1 MTNSELNTL
10 TPQQAILAICLFQGN
25 IAKEILS
32 NLNKEHFDFG
42 TNSRVFNAI
51 NHMIEKE
58 SEISIVSLGTFKKN
72 LDITQKDIVS
82 AVSWTSKLTMNENVQ
97 NIVNLVKDE
106 LIRKKL
112 ESQAKEII
120 ENISSG
126 SKDGLT
132 IAIDTQTNIRSI
144 IESEST
150 ISSVLTPQEMMSK
163 EAESY
168 DNRVRLLS
176 EGKATGTPSG
186 LQIIDKFTGGW
197 QNGELIIIAGRPS
210 MGKTAL
216 ALFHTLKASE
226 KGFPVLFFNME
237 MNESQLSQ
245 RLICC
250 KAQGTINPQ
259 NLKLGKLTQ
268 SEIHDFTRYRHEIA
282 EYPFL
287 IYDKGGAN
295 IHEVIRAIKTAHRAD
310 KCKLVIIDY
319 LQLIQSENKKGNREQ
334 EIAYISRTLKQTAK
348 ELDIPIIALSQLSRQ
363 VEQRGGNKKPIL
375 ADLRESGAIEQD
387 ADTVLFCYRPMYY
400 KLQKETGEEYTNE
413 IFYLF
418 EKHRTG
424 ATGEAEFLT
433 DKWCS
438 SFYDV
443 PENRVSYLPEKP
455 KELSPSVRWDSEAI
469 EY

>member
-1 MTNSELNTL
+1 MTNSELNEL
-10 TPQQAILAICLFQGN
+10 TPQQAILGICLFQGN
-25 IAKEILS
+25 IAKDIMA
-32 NLNKEHFDFG
+32 NFTKEHFNFG
-42 TNSRVFNAI
+42 TNSRIFNAI
-51 NHMIEKE
+51 NHLIEKE
-58 SEISIVSLGTFKKN
+58 SEISIVALGTFKNN
-72 LDITQKDIVS
+72 LEITKDDINS
-82 AVSWTSKLTMNENVQ
+82 AIRWTTHLTMNESVQ

-112 ESQAKEII
+112 ETQAKEII

-132 IAIDTQTNIRSI
+132 IAIDTQSKISSI
-144 IESEST
+144 IESESSM
-150 ISSVLTPQEMMSK
+150 SSILTPKEMMLK
-163 EAESY
+163 EANAY
-168 DNRVRLLS
+168 DNRVKLLS
-176 EGKATGTPSG
+176 QGKATGTPSG

-226 KGFPVLFFNME
+226 QGFNVLFFNME

-250 KAQGTINPQ
+250 RSQGNINPQ
-259 NLKLGKLTQ
+259 NLKLGKLNQ
-268 SEIHDFTRYRHEIA
+268 SEIHHFTRHRHEIA
-282 EYPFL
+282 EMPFL
-287 IYDKGGAN
+287 IYDKGGAT
-295 IHEVIRAIKTAHRAD
+295 IHEVIRSIKTAHRSN
-310 KCKLVIIDY
+310 KCQLVIIDY
-319 LQLIQSENKKGNREQ
+319 LQLIQSENKRGNREQ
-334 EIAYISRTLKQTAK
+334 EISYISRTLKQTAK

-387 ADTVLFCYRPMYY
+387 ADTVLFCYRPSYY

-433 DKWCS
+433 DSWCS
-438 SFYDV
+438 NFYDV
-443 PENRVSYLPEKP
+443 KENRASYLPEKA
-455 KELSPSVRWDSEAI
+455 KELSPSNRWDSEAI
-469 EY
+469 DY